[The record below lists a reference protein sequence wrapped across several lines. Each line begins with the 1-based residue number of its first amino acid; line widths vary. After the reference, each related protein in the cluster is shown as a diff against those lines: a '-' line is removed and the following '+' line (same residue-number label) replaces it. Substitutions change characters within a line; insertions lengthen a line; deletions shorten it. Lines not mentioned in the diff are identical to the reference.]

1 MIEACEI
8 PADALLQK
16 FRVAGTFADCYTTT
30 LRGRVPLTSF
40 VEAFY
45 TTPLFKLERF
55 ILAVVGVPSTD
66 EHARQLAR
74 GERDAFAAW
83 TVEAR
88 AADELLLC
96 DVLGRTRSWLK
107 AAPADS
113 TRTATRLH
121 FGSAVVP
128 KRNTNSG
135 KPELGAGFNA
145 LLGFHKHYSI
155 ALLRAARRALS
166 KQVDAIAG
174 F

>member
-1 MIEACEI
+1 MIKACDI

-16 FRVAGTFADCYTTT
+16 YRVEGTFADCYTTT
-30 LRGRVPLTSF
+30 LPGRVTLAEF

-55 ILAVVGVPSTD
+55 VLAVVGARSTD
-66 EHARQLAR
+66 EHAWQLAR

-88 AADELLLC
+88 AKNELLLC

-107 AAPADS
+107 VEPTGSAPA
-113 TRTATRLH
+113 ATRLY

-128 KRNTNSG
+128 KRDKESG

-145 LLGFHKHYSI
+145 LLGFHKHYSV
-155 ALLRAARRALS
+155 ALLGAARRALA
-166 KQVDAIAG
+166 KHNHGDAG
-174 F
+174 N